1 MILQSLDLLE
11 RSPAIF
17 ALVIGMGLMGLII
30 GFTVHEFSH
39 ALAAHGEGD
48 PTARQMGRLT
58 FNPIKHIDWFGFALL
73 MVVGFGW
80 AKPVQVNPLNLRH
93 GRLGMSWVAV
103 VGPLSNIILA
113 FLLGLLFRLDLLNPG
128 LNPGSGLSS
137 PESILAF
144 AVSLVILY
152 NLVLGIFNLIPLP
165 PLDGSKVLGGLLPRA
180 LYDPYLQFERYG
192 WLILIGLVLGNLLLS
207 RLIGLNI
214 LSDILFPPL
223 SFLFGLAVGPDVAR
237 TFF

>member
-17 ALVIGMGLMGLII
+17 ALVIGLGLVGLII

-128 LNPGSGLSS
+128 FRLSS

-144 AVSLVILY
+144 AVSLVIIY

-192 WLILIGLVLGNLLLS
+192 WLLLIGLVIGNLLFS

-214 LSDILFPPL
+214 LSNILFPPL
-223 SFLFGLAVGPDVAR
+223 SFLFGLAVGLDVAR

>member
-17 ALVIGMGLMGLII
+17 ALVIGMGLVGLII

-128 LNPGSGLSS
+128 LRLSS

-144 AVSLVILY
+144 AVSLVIIY

-180 LYDPYLQFERYG
+180 LYDQYLQFERYG
-192 WLILIGLVLGNLLLS
+192 WLVLIGLVIGNLLLS

>member
-17 ALVIGMGLMGLII
+17 ALVIGMGLVGLII

-48 PTARQMGRLT
+48 ATARQMGRLT

-103 VGPLSNIILA
+103 VGPLSNVILA
-113 FLLGLLFRLDLLNPG
+113 FLLGLLFRLDLLSPG
-128 LNPGSGLSS
+128 FRLSS

-144 AVSLVILY
+144 AVSLVIIY

-165 PLDGSKVLGGLLPRA
+165 PLDGSKVLGGLLPPS
-180 LYDPYLQFERYG
+180 LYDSYLQFERYG
-192 WLILIGLVLGNLLLS
+192 WLVLIGLVIGNLLLS